1 MIIRFFSEKVRGE
14 EMNTKVLTTLE
25 FNKIKQQLQPF
36 LHTEMGQELARELT
50 PVADRQQVQEMLD
63 QTKDGADLL
72 RIKGGLPI
80 AQLQTIATSLKRLE
94 IGGSLNGVELAA
106 ISRNLQATS
115 AVLRF
120 FRDLE
125 LPFELRALPSL
136 VAQLIGLPEQTQML
150 RRSIDTDGSVLDD
163 ASAKL
168 AAIRKTIHST
178 EGQIRSKMDEYT
190 HGGSSKYLTEP
201 IVTIRDERYVIP
213 VRAEYK
219 HQFGGIIHDQSASG
233 QTVYVEPQS
242 VLNLNNKLRQD
253 QLAEKQEIDRIFD
266 ELSVMLAPYTNEL
279 RHNQEVIG
287 ELDFINAKAHYAA
300 QIKATEPIIDDH
312 NEVNLRQARHP
323 LIDAKKVISNDIV
336 IGQDYQA
343 IVVTGPNTGGKTITL
358 KTLGLIQLMA
368 QAGLFI
374 PAAEE
379 SRVGIF
385 REVFADIGDEQS
397 IEQNLSTFSAHMD
410 NIIHILDQVNDQ
422 DLVLLDELGAGTDPQ
437 EGASLAIAILDF
449 LGGVGAYVVA
459 STHYP
464 ELKLYGYER
473 PGTINA
479 SMEFDVESLQPTYRL
494 LIGVPGRS
502 NAFDISKRLGMPDAI
517 VEAAKALMND
527 SSQDLNNMITDL
539 EKQRKQTEAAGA
551 KLHQELADAT
561 ALHQELDQAW
571 TEFNTQRD
579 QLMNQA
585 KDKADDLVN
594 DAQKQADEVI
604 DELRQMRLTGRTDVK
619 ENQLIDAK
627 GKLNQ
632 LHPQR
637 ELAHNR
643 VLKRAKKKQQLSV
656 GDDVK
661 VLSYGQMGVITKKFN
676 DKTFEVQVGIIKMKL
691 NASDLEKVKPEKAAP
706 QRHIVTVRGSASH
719 VATQLDL
726 RGQRYEEAMANL
738 DQYLDSALLAGY
750 ESVTIVH
757 GKGTGAIRQ
766 GVQDYLKSNRRVK
779 KYEYAPAFA
788 GGNGATIVYFK

>member
-1 MIIRFFSEKVRGE
+1 
-14 EMNTKVLTTLE
+14 MNTKVLTTLE
-25 FNKIKQQLQPF
+25 FNKIKQKLQPH
-36 LHTEMGQELARELT
+36 LRTDMGRELAHELV
-50 PVADRQQVQEMLD
+50 PANDRDQVQQMLD
-63 QTKDGADLL
+63 ETKDGVDLL
-72 RIKGGLPI
+72 RVKGGMPI
-80 AQLQTIATSLKRLE
+80 AQLQTVAPALKRLE
-94 IGGSLNGVELAA
+94 IGGSLNGLELAA

-115 AVLRF
+115 SVLRF

-125 LPFELRALPSL
+125 LSFELRAVPKL
-136 VAQLIGLPEQTQML
+136 VEQLVGLPEQTQML
-150 RRSIDTDGSVLDD
+150 RRSIDSDGTVLDE
-163 ASAKL
+163 ASTKL
-168 AAIRKTIHST
+168 AAIRKTIHGN
-178 EGQIRSKMDEYT
+178 EAQIRSKMDEYT
-190 HGGSSKYLTEP
+190 HGSSAKYLTEP

-242 VLNLNNKLRQD
+242 VLNLNNKLRQE
-253 QLAEKQEIDRIFD
+253 QLEEKQEIDRIFA

-279 RHNQEVIG
+279 RHNQTVMG

-300 QIKATEPIIDDH
+300 QIKATEPIIAD
-312 NEVNLRQARHP
+312 NNAVALRQARHP
-323 LIDAKKVISNDIV
+323 LIDPKKVVSNDIA

-374 PAAEE
+374 PAGEE

-410 NIIHILDQVNDQ
+410 NIIHILDQVDDQ
-422 DLVLLDELGAGTDPQ
+422 DLVLFDELGAGTDPQ

-502 NAFDISKRLGMPDAI
+502 NAFDISRRLGMPDAI
-517 VEAAKALMND
+517 VAAAQALMND
-527 SSQDLNNMITDL
+527 ASQDLNNMISDL
-539 EKQRKQTEAAGA
+539 EQQRKQTEETGA
-551 KLHQELADAT
+551 QLQQQLADATELHQELSK
-561 ALHQELDQAW
+561 AW
-571 TEFNTQRD
+571 SDFNAQRD
-579 QLMNQA
+579 LLMNKA
-585 KDKADDLVN
+585 KDKADDLVTA
-594 DAQKQADEVI
+594 AQKQADDVI

-627 GKLNQ
+627 GKLNS

-643 VLKRAKKKQQLSV
+643 VLQRAKRKQELTV

-661 VLSYGQMGVITKKFN
+661 VLSYGQIGVITQKFN
-676 DKTFEVQVGIIKMKL
+676 EKQFEVQVGIIKMKL
-691 NASDLEKVKPEKAAP
+691 PARDLEKIKPEKAAP
-706 QRHIVTVRGSASH
+706 QRQIVTVRGSSSH
-719 VATQLDL
+719 VSTQLDL
-726 RGQRYEEAMANL
+726 RGQRYEEALANL
-738 DQYLDSALLAGY
+738 DQYIDSALLAGY

-766 GVQDYLKSNRRVK
+766 GVQDYLKTNRRIK
-779 KYEYAPAFA
+779 KYEYAPASA

>member
-1 MIIRFFSEKVRGE
+1 
-14 EMNTKVLTTLE
+14 MNTKVLTTLE
-25 FNKIKQQLQPF
+25 FNKIKQKLQPY
-36 LHTEMGQELARELT
+36 LKTDMGRELAHELV
-50 PVADRQQVQEMLD
+50 PVADHDDVQQMLD
-63 QTKDGADLL
+63 ETKDGVDLL
-72 RIKGGLPI
+72 RIKGGMPI
-80 AQLQTIATSLKRLE
+80 AQLQTVAPSLKRLE
-94 IGGSLNGVELAA
+94 IGGSLNGPELAA

-115 AVLRF
+115 SVLRF

-136 VAQLIGLPEQTQML
+136 VSQLVGLPEQTQML
-150 RRSIDTDGSVLDD
+150 RRSIDGDGTVLDE
-163 ASAKL
+163 ASTKL
-168 AAIRKTIHST
+168 ASIRKTIRSS
-178 EGQIRSKMDEYT
+178 ESQIRSKMDEYT
-190 HGGSSKYLTEP
+190 HGSSAKYLTEP

-213 VRAEYK
+213 VRSEYK

-253 QLAEKQEIDRIFD
+253 QLAEKQEIDRIFA

-279 RHNQEVIG
+279 RHNQTVMG
-287 ELDFINAKAHYAA
+287 QLDFINAKAHYAA
-300 QIKATEPIIDDH
+300 QIKATEPIIDDN
-312 NEVNLRQARHP
+312 NEVSLRQARHP
-323 LIDAKKVISNDIV
+323 LIDQKKVVSNDIA
-336 IGQDYQA
+336 IGEDYQA

-410 NIIHILDQVNDQ
+410 NIIHILDQVDDQ
-422 DLVLLDELGAGTDPQ
+422 DLVLFDELGAGTDPQ
-437 EGASLAIAILDF
+437 EGASLAIAILDY

-517 VEAAKALMND
+517 VAAAQALMND
-527 SSQDLNNMITDL
+527 SSQDLNNMISDL
-539 EKQRKQTEAAGA
+539 EQQRKQTEEAGA
-551 KLHQELADAT
+551 ELQQQLADATELHQELSRAWAD
-561 ALHQELDQAW
+561 
-571 TEFNTQRD
+571 FNAQKD
-579 QLMNQA
+579 QLMNKA
-585 KDKADDLVN
+585 KDQADDLVT

-627 GKLNQ
+627 GKLNK
-632 LHPQR
+632 LHPER

-643 VLKRAKKKQQLSV
+643 VLKRAKKKQELTV

-661 VLSYGQMGVITKKFN
+661 VLSYGQTGVITKKFN
-676 DKTFEVQVGIIKMKL
+676 DKQFEVQVGIIKMKL
-691 NASDLEKVKPEKAAP
+691 SASDLEKIKPEKTAP
-706 QRHIVTVRGSASH
+706 QRHIVTVRGSGAH
-719 VATQLDL
+719 VSTQLDL
-726 RGQRYEEAMANL
+726 RGQRYEEALANL
-738 DQYLDSALLAGY
+738 DQYIDSALLAGY

-766 GVQDYLKSNRRVK
+766 GVQDYLKGNRRVK
-779 KYEYAPAFA
+779 KYEYAPASA
-788 GGNGATIVYFK
+788 GGNGATLVYFK